1 MGQLN
6 RLAFLKKGVPAAKG
20 TLALSGMAAA
30 AELDEG
36 TSRRAFLRG
45 TAGAAAGAAVVIAT
59 PKVAAVALE
68 QPGAGVP
75 VEPKGLVTTPSGRP
89 PREPIT
95 AYVRDAER
103 GEVTV
108 LSGQQET
115 TYTDKALVKRMLDAA
130 R

>member
-1 MGQLN
+1 MGKLN
-6 RLAFLKKGVPAAKG
+6 RRSFLKNGVPAPNG
-20 TLALSGMAAA
+20 MPVLSGMSAAA
-30 AELDEG
+30 GLDQG
-36 TSRRAFLRG
+36 TSRRAFLQG
-45 TAGAAAGAAVVIAT
+45 TAGAAAGAAVLVAT

-68 QPGAGVP
+68 GPGATVP
-75 VEPKGLVTTPSGRP
+75 VEPRGVVTQASGRP

-115 TYTDKALVKRMLDAA
+115 TYTDRALVKRLLDAA